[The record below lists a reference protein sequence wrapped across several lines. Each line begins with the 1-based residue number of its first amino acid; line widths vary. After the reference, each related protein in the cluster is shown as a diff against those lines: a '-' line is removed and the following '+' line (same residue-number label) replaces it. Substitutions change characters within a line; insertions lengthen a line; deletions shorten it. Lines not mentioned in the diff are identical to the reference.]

1 MVSDV
6 LGKGPEVLP
15 RSDIA
20 GMVAHKPEPPHHTVA
35 GVNAGCVSAGKSG
48 E

>member
-6 LGKGPEVLP
+6 LGKGPEVPP

-20 GMVAHKPEPPHHTVA
+20 GMVAQKPEPPLVQQQGSMQA
-35 GVNAGCVSAGKSG
+35 VSL
-48 E
+48 